1 MGLISSGGLEVVD
14 VRLVDGP
21 DEFQHASVDELTSWM
36 TDWMFYHIEDNGKV
50 SHLSEKFR
58 GLNQEL

>member
-36 TDWMFYHIEDNGKV
+36 TD
-50 SHLSEKFR
+50 
-58 GLNQEL
+58 